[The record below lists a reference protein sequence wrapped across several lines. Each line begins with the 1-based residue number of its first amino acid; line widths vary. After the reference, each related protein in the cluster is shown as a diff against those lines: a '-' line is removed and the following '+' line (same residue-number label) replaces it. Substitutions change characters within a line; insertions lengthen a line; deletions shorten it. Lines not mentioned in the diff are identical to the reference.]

1 MTNFKVK
8 LIGFQIFGHSLFK
21 DGSIFTIQTAGQI
34 TNRTKSRVYQQNE
47 NLTLNRTIGIVGINA
62 TGKSTLMEIF
72 EGLNDF
78 YLKSLSIDQ
87 TSLAHSFRSNKNRI
101 RIRAFLAS
109 NINDRFCVDTTFIN
123 TLPDES
129 KTTAGNREW
138 VVNEEKVYHSVQAAP
153 KSKYFE
159 FKENQLVAQRSQ
171 LSQKE
176 LVLLSAKDSIFKIVL
191 RPLSPF
197 YDVISTVSL
206 TDSNVVKSFADETP
220 PELLEYLDNSIE
232 YLKYK
237 IDDSGKTLSYTLKF
251 KGEDNVIVVS
261 NLNDIAN
268 YLSSGTIKG
277 ITLFY
282 EFLNAL
288 RQGATLLVDEIE
300 LHVNKQI
307 VRDFIGFFSDPKTN
321 VNNATLVYSS
331 HYIEL
336 TDDLERQDEEYILIR
351 NGQTELCR
359 LNDAKV
365 RTELKNSEIFQ
376 NNYLKGT
383 APNYRRYMNLK
394 KTIVQHNLSL
404 TKATVEKNSAGENRR
419 DVK

>member
-1 MTNFKVK
+1 
-8 LIGFQIFGHSLFK
+8 
-21 DGSIFTIQTAGQI
+21 
-34 TNRTKSRVYQQNE
+34 
-47 NLTLNRTIGIVGINA
+47 NRTIGIVGINA